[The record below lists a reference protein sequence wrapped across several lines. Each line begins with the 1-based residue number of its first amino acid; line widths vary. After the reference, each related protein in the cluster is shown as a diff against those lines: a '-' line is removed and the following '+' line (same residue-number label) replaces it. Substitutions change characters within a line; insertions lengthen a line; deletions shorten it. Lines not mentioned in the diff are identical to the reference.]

1 MNGYLLINKPP
12 NWTSFDVVAKTRNI
26 AKQATGDK
34 KFKVG
39 HAGTLDPMATGL
51 LIVLLGRA
59 TKQQDG
65 FMKLDKTYRAE
76 ITFGSSSS
84 TYDAEGEL
92 SVVDKNTQLSKSEV
106 KEAVDKFTGKIEQ
119 IPPIHSAI
127 KIDGQRAY
135 KLARE
140 GKKVELKARKV
151 EIYSSKILSFMWPK
165 VALEAEVSSGTY
177 IRSLANDIGADLSV
191 GGYLSGLIRTS
202 IGEFNLADAVEMID
216 INPENISSLLI
227 PVKQS

>member
-119 IPPIHSAI
+119 VPPIHSAI

-140 GKKVELKARKV
+140 GKKVELKARNV
-151 EIYSSKILSFMWPK
+151 EIYSSEILSFSWPK
-165 VALEAEVSSGTY
+165 VTLLTEVSSGTY
-177 IRSLANDIGADLSV
+177 IRSLANDIGDELSV
-191 GGYLSGLIRTS
+191 GGYLSGLVRMS
-202 IGEFNLADAVEMID
+202 IGEFNLADAVEVAELS
-216 INPENISSLLI
+216 PENVSSLLKPI
-227 PVKQS
+227 KQS